1 MNNAVCWAIVVL
13 ALCCYQTLWLRYLRQ
28 RKTPLQRDE
37 QPPIHGD
44 AHEPFH
50 RFSTVL
56 ISALPLLGLLGTMMG
71 LLDCFATIANGA
83 VSGESMS
90 RGIADALLST
100 QLGLLCA
107 IPRTDRRRS
116 SHRWV
121 RLRPGCR
128 QRRAGLAEGGNRRR
142 GGQTT
147 SDFSTKIGTNCRVIG
162 HYGCG

>member
-1 MNNAVCWAIVVL
+1 MIEQMMNNAVCWAIVVL

-37 QPPIHGD
+37 QPPIHHGD

-83 VSGESMS
+83 VSGESMN

-107 IPRTDRRRS
+107 IPAWLLQA
-116 SHRWV
+116 WV
-121 RLRPGCR
+121 RASS
-128 QRRAGLAEGGNRRR
+128 RRIATHAVKN
-142 GGQTT
+142 TMINTMT
-147 SDFSTKIGTNCRVIG
+147 SMAR
-162 HYGCG
+162 